1 MKLKFAYRT
10 EGTDLTRARSK
21 FVPVT
26 LCIAGVLALGAG
38 PAGAQ
43 DFPTKPMRFIVPFG
57 PGSATDALARVI
69 GQKMTEMW
77 GPQVIVENRPGAGSV
92 VGTAVAAKSP
102 ADGHTLLMVSAS
114 HAINATLYAKL
125 PFDPVKDFSGVTPVA
140 LIPNIL
146 IVHPSLPAK
155 NVKELVALAKSK
167 PGQFNYTSAGIGSN
181 SHLNGEV
188 FRSTAGI
195 KIVHVPF
202 KGFAEAITEII
213 SGRLEMTFAPSILA
227 AQHIKAGKVRP
238 LAVGTSK
245 RSSAFPELPTMVEAG
260 IPDCVFDGWFAVLVP
275 AGTPKPV
282 IEKLN
287 DGIAKILKMPDV
299 ARQMQNQGADAMV
312 MTPDAF
318 DKFIR
323 SEVVKLGK
331 IVKESGAKAE

>member
-1 MKLKFAYRT
+1 MKSNLVW
-10 EGTDLTRARSK
+10 LS
-21 FVPVT
+21 
-26 LCIAGVLALGAG
+26 IAGVLALGAG

-43 DFPTKPMRFIVPFG
+43 EFPTKPMRFVVPFG

-77 GPQVIVENRPGAGSV
+77 GQQVIVENRPGAGSV

-102 ADGHTLLMVSAS
+102 PDGHTLLMVSAS

-155 NVKELVALAKSK
+155 SVKELVALAKAK

-227 AQHIKAGKVRP
+227 AQHIKAGKVRA

-260 IPDCVFDGWFAVLVP
+260 IPDCIFDGWFAVLVP

-299 ARQMQNQGADAMV
+299 AKQMQNQGADAMV

-331 IVKESGAKAE
+331 IVRESGAKAE